1 MGLNYDAGDRTCTE
15 GDKGRSGNA
24 QAKTTKS
31 MANSN
36 VQVSGE
42 VSLPN
47 LRFTWTHTL
56 TL

>member
-1 MGLNYDAGDRTCTE
+1 MGLNYDAGDKTCTE

-24 QAKTTKS
+24 QAKTTKL